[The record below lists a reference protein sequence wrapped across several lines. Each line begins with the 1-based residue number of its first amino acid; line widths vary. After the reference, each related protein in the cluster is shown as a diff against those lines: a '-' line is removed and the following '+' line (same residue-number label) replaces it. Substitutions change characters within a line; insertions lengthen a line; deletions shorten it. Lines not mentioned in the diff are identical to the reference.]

1 MVMQPL
7 TAIPTEA
14 TLYEEAA
21 GLFDTYSPFDSIQA
35 PKTSNLSNAE
45 PLTFVATARAV
56 IGEKNTNT
64 SQSDADAIKL
74 LQEKKTRQ
82 RQRQRRKDIRD
93 SLQREEQELTLQLQT
108 LKQAIVSNAGTDRA
122 SVQLAN
128 YYWRESAAKQQEER
142 LAAEAEQKR
151 LTAATKVQATYI
163 DRMIKLLQRKTAK
176 EQWVPG
182 IRDCKRFQIEMSDD
196 AVFTTLLKEVDDNY
210 KCVDEL
216 LRGCRVDS
224 LPLGNTNS
232 VHRNQAN
239 GEIEYLLHV
248 HKGMQPFNYECT
260 CNSAWVAAGHLH
272 RQLDREVYQG
282 ALGMENTI
290 AVKFRLERTLTTG
303 VKVSMKQWLVNR
315 RYFEEGRV
323 INTWKIY
330 SEDEGILRGM
340 HSDETGWIVLR
351 PTLDGFGTWT
361 DAIVRQAPVLFGTI
375 VAGDWIG
382 DELRQMLQDKVVEDG
397 RALIGTVENLLL
409 EDTLA
414 ILSD

>member
-1 MVMQPL
+1 MQPL

-56 IGEKNTNT
+56 IGEKDTNT

-74 LQEKKTRQ
+74 LQEKKMRQ
-82 RQRQRRKDIRD
+82 RQQQRQRRKDIRD

-176 EQWVPG
+176 EQWVSG
-182 IRDCKRFQIEMSDD
+182 IRDCKRFQI
-196 AVFTTLLKEVDDNY
+196 VI
-210 KCVDEL
+210 
-216 LRGCRVDS
+216 

-323 INTWKIY
+323 IHTWKIY
-330 SEDEGILRGM
+330 SEGEGILRGM

-382 DELRQMLQDKVVEDG
+382 DELRQMLQDKVDEDE
-397 RALIGTVENLLL
+397 RALIGTAENLLL